1 MWVNCKYRRLSHH
14 GRGWRRS
21 PGDLRDI
28 AFHDIPPSPSVSR
41 SGIPPHSKSH
51 IMDHAHGRQQS
62 DLKMKCFG
70 LESKLFQ
77 PHNRCILTFPGNY
90 AMSLGM
96 GLGWGYDNLSQIW
109 WMSGLWVR
117 GIISLSQSITARTR
131 PGLTEPDDEKNIA
144 RFAFIWDGRAGTFA
158 SFMPET
164 WYPCVCHFS
173 HHGIKT

>member
-14 GRGWRRS
+14 GRGWRRG

-90 AMSLGM
+90 GCL
-96 GLGWGYDNLSQIW
+96 LGWGWGEVMTI
-109 WMSGLWVR
+109 WVR
-117 GIISLSQSITARTR
+117 FDECRVCVSPGDNISITEYHSP
-131 PGLTEPDDEKNIA
+131 PGQGSLNQMMRKISQDLHLFETGGDICE
-144 RFAFIWDGRAGTFA
+144 FYAGDLI
-158 SFMPET
+158 PV
-164 WYPCVCHFS
+164 CVSLFS
-173 HHGIKT
+173 SRH